1 MSEDSKK
8 KRSIPLWAWIVT
20 LVVVAALGV
29 GGTLFF
35 TRDKDSGDETSAD
48 GTAETPG
55 DLKVAEACFGGEDA
69 HEAVVTA
76 HDELPIT
83 AKGAAT
89 FAAAFSRW
97 TTEFPV
103 DPDMDDKV
111 EPLFERGWENGWA
124 HELPNRQEIDP
135 EILTRRT
142 DTASSSYRV
151 YQKDSM
157 GPSGTWAVML
167 TRDVVTS
174 YTDETEETVTI
185 TDTFLLVPDENG
197 KWQYST
203 SLDEKAMKE
212 VPGIFNNGE
221 ETAEVPFSNPCR
233 ADQ

>member
-35 TRDKDSGDETSAD
+35 TRDKDSGDEPSAD

-69 HEAVVTA
+69 HEAVVAA

-83 AKGAAT
+83 DKGAAT

-97 TTEFPV
+97 ITEFPV
-103 DPDMDDKV
+103 DPAMDDKV

-142 DTASSSYRV
+142 DTSTSTYRV
-151 YQKDSM
+151 YRDETL
-157 GPSGTWAVML
+157 GVWAVVL
-167 TRDVVTS
+167 KRDVVTNYS
-174 YTDETEETVTI
+174 DETSETVTI
-185 TDTFLLVPDENG
+185 TDGFLLDPRKEG

-203 SLDEKAMKE
+203 S
-212 VPGIFNNGE
+212 FNEEQISEIPKRYNGGE
-221 ETAEVPFSNPCR
+221 ETPEIPFSNPCR

>member
-35 TRDKDSGDETSAD
+35 TRDKGSDGETSGDATEA
-48 GTAETPG
+48 APG

-69 HEAVVTA
+69 HEAVMRA
-76 HDELPIT
+76 HEELPIT
-83 AKGAAT
+83 DKGAAT

-103 DPDMDDKV
+103 DPEMDDKV
-111 EPLFERGWENGWA
+111 ETLFERGWENGWA

-135 EILTRRT
+135 EILSRRT
-142 DTASSSYRV
+142 DTSTSSYRV
-151 YQKDSM
+151 YQKNSM
-157 GPSGTWAVML
+157 GASGTWAVEL
-167 TRDVVTS
+167 SRDVVTS
-174 YTDETEETVTI
+174 YSDETQETVTI
-185 TDTFLLVPDENG
+185 TDTFLLVPGEDG

-203 SLDEKAMKE
+203 SLDKDAMSE

-221 ETAEVPFSNPCR
+221 EAPENPFSNPCR
-233 ADQ
+233 ADL